1 MINLKIKGAK
11 KHVKQFIIKKYP
23 YLIPLFRL
31 PVGIAIESSNYCNLK
46 CVTCPTPSSMERPR
60 GNMSMETFKTL
71 LKQLGNIKR
80 LNYLRW
86 TFAGEPLVNT
96 KIFDM
101 VKLAS
106 ELGIKSKIDTN
117 GMLLENFK
125 YSNIIDSNLD
135 IINVAFE
142 VSDNDKELPQFR
154 VGYDFKKVFNSI
166 KRLREERNKKG
177 VKHPTISLN
186 CLLHKYNEPVM
197 NEAIKLGK
205 ECGADWLMFKSIN
218 INVSSLQNSLE
229 FNEMAEKWLPSL
241 PEYLRYEKNEG
252 KWYLKDFTKPSL
264 CPSLFFPVILWNGDV
279 TVCCLDYS
287 GEFTVGNIHKE
298 SLLSIW
304 TGQKYNKI
312 RKLAI
317 NYRLPICTNCTPSIP
332 MKKLY
337 LDKL

>member
-101 VKLAS
+101 IKLAF
-106 ELGIKSKIDTN
+106 EMGIKSKIDTN
-117 GMLLENFK
+117 GMLLDNFV
-125 YSNIIDSNLD
+125 NNVIIDSGVD
-135 IINVAFE
+135 IINIAFE
-142 VSDNDKELPQFR
+142 ISDKDKKAPQFR
-154 VGYDFKKVFNSI
+154 VGYDFNKVFNSI
-166 KRLREERNKKG
+166 KLLREERNKKG

-186 CLLHKYNEPVM
+186 CLLHKYSEPVM

-218 INVSSLQNSLE
+218 INVSSLKSSLE
-229 FNEMAEKWLPSL
+229 FNEMAEKWLPSN
-241 PEYLRYEKNEG
+241 PDYLRYKKN
-252 KWYLKDFTKPSL
+252 KNQWNTQDITRPYI
-264 CPSLFFPVILWNGDV
+264 CPSVFYPVVLWNGDV
-279 TVCCLDYS
+279 TVCCLDYN

-317 NYRLPICTNCTPSIP
+317 NYLLPICTSCTPSIP
-332 MKKLY
+332 QKKIELNE
-337 LDKL
+337 L